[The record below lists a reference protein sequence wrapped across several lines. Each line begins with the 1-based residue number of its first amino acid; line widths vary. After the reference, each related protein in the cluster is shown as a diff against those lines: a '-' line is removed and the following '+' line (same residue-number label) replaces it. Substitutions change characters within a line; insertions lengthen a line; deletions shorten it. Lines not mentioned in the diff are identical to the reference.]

1 MAWNEPDNN
10 DRKNDPWGSR
20 PGKKDQGP
28 PDLDQ
33 IFREFVRKLGSLF
46 GGPKRGPGDN
56 ANIATIVAV
65 AVLVLAAVVYGFI
78 GFYTVNEQE
87 RGVVLRLGR
96 VQANVVEPGWHWNPP
111 LIDSVNIINVTR
123 VYDERF
129 KNTMLTEDDNI
140 VDISM
145 TVQYVITDPRSY
157 FLKVEKPVVSLQ
169 QAAESALR
177 HVVGSSRMDDVINT
191 GRELLAQDTRV
202 RLQAYLDKYGT
213 GILVNQLNIA
223 QSQPP
228 QQVRA
233 AFDDVIKASE
243 DKQSIQND
251 ARRYASQV
259 VPEARGTALRQI
271 EEANAYKQKVI
282 ARAQGDAQRFN
293 QLLVEYQKS
302 PKVTRE
308 RMYLDAMQ
316 DIYSKNPKVM
326 VDVKGGNNMMYLP
339 LEQLLKQA
347 RRPGEPDSV
356 TTSLPSPTT
365 FTVTPPTRTSSGR
378 EAGR

>member
-33 IFREFVRKLGSLF
+33 LIGDLLRKVRGLL
-46 GGPKRGPGDN
+46 GGPQRSSSDDGGL
-56 ANIATIVAV
+56 TGLVVA
-65 AVLVLAAVVYGFI
+65 AVLVLAAVIYGFT

-96 VQANVVEPGWHWNPP
+96 VLENVVQPGWHWNPP
-111 LIDSVNIINVTR
+111 LIDSITKINVTR
-123 VYDERF
+123 VFDERF
-129 KNTMLTEDDNI
+129 TNTMLTEDDNI

-145 TVQYVITDPRSY
+145 AVQYVITDPHK
-157 FLKVEKPVVSLQ
+157 FFINVENPVKSLQ

-177 HVVGSSRMDDVINT
+177 HVVGSSRMNDVINT

-202 RLQAYLDKYGT
+202 RLQTYLDNYGT
-213 GILVNQLNIA
+213 GILINQLNIA

-228 QQVRA
+228 PQVRA

-259 VPEARGTALRQI
+259 VPEARGAALRQI
-271 EEANAYKQKVI
+271 EEANAYKDRVV

-293 QLLVEYQKS
+293 QLLVEYQKA
-302 PKVTRE
+302 PKVTRA

-316 DIYSKNPKVM
+316 DIYSKSSKVM
-326 VDVKGGNNMMYLP
+326 VDVKGGNNMLYLP
-339 LEQLLKQA
+339 LEQLMKQS
-347 RRPGEPDSV
+347 RRLDSGPMV
-356 TTSLPSPTT
+356 NDIPSPATH
-365 FTVTPPTRTSSGR
+365 TVTPPTRSPSTR

>member
-20 PGKKDQGP
+20 PGKKDQGGP

-33 IFREFVRKLGSLF
+33 LFGDFLRKLGGLF
-46 GGPKRGPGDN
+46 GGPKRSPGGSD
-56 ANIATIVAV
+56 AGLTGIVVAVVLVVAATI
-65 AVLVLAAVVYGFI
+65 YTFI

-96 VQANVVEPGWHWNPP
+96 VVPNVVQPGWHWNPP
-111 LIDSVNIINVTR
+111 LIDSITIINVTR
-123 VYDERF
+123 VYDKRF
-129 KNTMLTEDDNI
+129 NNSMLTEDDNI

-145 TVQYVITDPRSY
+145 TVQYVITDPRKF
-157 FLKVEKPVVSLQ
+157 FLNVENPEISLQ
-169 QAAESALR
+169 QASESALR

-191 GRELLAQDTRV
+191 GRELLAQDTRM
-202 RLQAYLDKYGT
+202 RLQTYLDNYGT
-213 GILVNQLNIA
+213 GIQINQLNIA
-223 QSQPP
+223 QSQAP

-233 AFDDVIKASE
+233 AFDDVNKAIE

-259 VPEARGTALRQI
+259 VPEARGAALRQI
-271 EEANAYKQKVI
+271 QEANAYKEKVI
-282 ARAQGDAQRFN
+282 ARAQGDAQRFT
-293 QLLVEYQKS
+293 QLLVEYQKA

-316 DIYSKNPKVM
+316 DIYSKTSKVL
-326 VDVKGGNNMMYLP
+326 VDVKGGNNMLYLP
-339 LEQLLKQA
+339 LEQLIKA
-347 RRPGEPDSV
+347 RRIGET
-356 TTSLPSPTT
+356 TTSADIPGPATYT
-365 FTVTPPTRTSSGR
+365 ITPPPRASAR

>member
-33 IFREFVRKLGSLF
+33 LIGDLLRKLSGLF
-46 GGPKRGPGDN
+46 GGSKRSSGDDGGL
-56 ANIATIVAV
+56 TGLVVA
-65 AVLVLAAVVYGFI
+65 AVLALAVVIYAFM

-96 VQANVVEPGWHWNPP
+96 VLDNVVQPGWHWNSP
-111 LIDSVNIINVTR
+111 LIDSVTKINVTR

-129 KNTMLTEDDNI
+129 TNTMLTEDDNI

-145 TVQYVITDPRSY
+145 TVQYVITDPHK
-157 FLKVEKPVVSLQ
+157 FFINVENPVKSLQ

-177 HVVGSSRMDDVINT
+177 HVVGSSHMDDVINT

-202 RLQAYLDKYGT
+202 RLQTYLDNYGT
-213 GILVNQLNIA
+213 GILINQLNIA

-228 QQVRA
+228 PQVRA

-259 VPEARGTALRQI
+259 VPEARGAALRQS
-271 EEANAYKQKVI
+271 EEANAYKDRVI
-282 ARAQGDAQRFN
+282 ARAQGDTQRFN
-293 QLLVEYQKS
+293 QLLVEYQKA

-316 DIYSKNPKVM
+316 DIYGKSSKVL

-339 LEQLLKQA
+339 LDQLMKQA
-347 RRPGEPDSV
+347 RRAEGGATVNDIPG
-356 TTSLPSPTT
+356 PTT
-365 FTVTPPTRTSSGR
+365 YTVTPPTRSSSPR

>member
-33 IFREFVRKLGSLF
+33 LIGDLLRKVRGLL
-46 GGPKRGPGDN
+46 GGPQRSSGDDGGL
-56 ANIATIVAV
+56 TGLVVA
-65 AVLVLAAVVYGFI
+65 AVLVLAALIYGFT

-96 VQANVVEPGWHWNPP
+96 VLENVVQPGWHWNPP
-111 LIDSVNIINVTR
+111 LIDSITKINVTR
-123 VYDERF
+123 VFDERF
-129 KNTMLTEDDNI
+129 TNTMLTEDDNI

-145 TVQYVITDPRSY
+145 AVQYVITDPHK
-157 FLKVEKPVVSLQ
+157 FFINVENPVKSLQ

-177 HVVGSSRMDDVINT
+177 HVVGSSRMNDVINT

-202 RLQAYLDKYGT
+202 RLQTYLDNYGT
-213 GILVNQLNIA
+213 GILINQLNIA

-228 QQVRA
+228 PQVRA

-259 VPEARGTALRQI
+259 VPEARGAALRQI
-271 EEANAYKQKVI
+271 EEANAYKDRVV

-293 QLLVEYQKS
+293 QLLVEYQKA
-302 PKVTRE
+302 PKVTRA

-316 DIYSKNPKVM
+316 DIYSKSSKVM
-326 VDVKGGNNMMYLP
+326 VDVKGGNNMLYLP
-339 LEQLLKQA
+339 LEQLMKQS
-347 RRPGEPDSV
+347 RRLDSGPIV
-356 TTSLPSPTT
+356 NDIPSPATY
-365 FTVTPPTRTSSGR
+365 TVTPPTRSPSTR

>member
-33 IFREFVRKLGSLF
+33 LIGDTLRKLRGLL
-46 GGPKRGPGDN
+46 GGPKRSSGDDGGL
-56 ANIATIVAV
+56 TGLVVA
-65 AVLVLAAVVYGFI
+65 AVLVLAAIIYALS

-96 VQANVVEPGWHWNPP
+96 VLDNVVQPGWHWNPP
-111 LIDSVNIINVTR
+111 LIDSYTKINVTR
-123 VYDERF
+123 VFDERF
-129 KNTMLTEDDNI
+129 TNTMLTEDDNI

-145 TVQYVITDPRSY
+145 TVQYVITDPHK
-157 FLKVEKPVVSLQ
+157 FVIKVENPVKSLQ

-202 RLQAYLDKYGT
+202 RLQTYLDNYGT
-213 GILVNQLNIA
+213 GILINQLNIA

-228 QQVRA
+228 PQVRA
-233 AFDDVIKASE
+233 SFDDVIKASE

-259 VPEARGTALRQI
+259 VPEARGAALRQI
-271 EEANAYKQKVI
+271 EEANAYKDRVV
-282 ARAQGDAQRFN
+282 ARAQGDAQRFT
-293 QLLVEYQKS
+293 QQLVEYQKA

-316 DIYSKNPKVM
+316 DIYSKSSKVL
-326 VDVKGGNNMMYLP
+326 VDVKGGNNMLYLP
-339 LEQLLKQA
+339 LEQLMKQA
-347 RRPGEPDSV
+347 RRSDTG
-356 TTSLPSPTT
+356 TSASDIPSPTT
-365 FTVTPPTRTSSGR
+365 YTVTPPTRSSSPR